1 MNNKRISDL
10 FYDESAFNA
19 KKKQKKNELALKH
32 SGHMSKMKFNQH
44 LQEET
49 EIGK

>member
-1 MNNKRISDL
+1 MMKVHLIMQ
-10 FYDESAFNA
+10 
-19 KKKQKKNELALKH
+19 KKKKKKYDLALKH

-44 LQEET
+44 LQGET

>member
-10 FYDESAFNA
+10 FYDESAFNNA
-19 KKKQKKNELALKH
+19 KKKKKNELALKH

>member
-10 FYDESAFNA
+10 FYDESAFNNA
-19 KKKQKKNELALKH
+19 KKKKNELALKH

>member
-1 MNNKRISDL
+1 MKVHL
-10 FYDESAFNA
+10 
-19 KKKQKKNELALKH
+19 KKQKKKKKKKYELALKH

-44 LQEET
+44 LQGET